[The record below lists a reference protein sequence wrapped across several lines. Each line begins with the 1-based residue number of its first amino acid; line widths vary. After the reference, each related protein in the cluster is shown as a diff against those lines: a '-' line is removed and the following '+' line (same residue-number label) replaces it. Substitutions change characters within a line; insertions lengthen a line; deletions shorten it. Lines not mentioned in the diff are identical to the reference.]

1 MLKITKR
8 PNSKY
13 LQIRGTYKTPFK
25 NYKIEYEST
34 GTISRKKAE
43 EYLWL
48 LQKQLDEGTYKDNKI
63 KRKTYDVK
71 FVTEKLL
78 NSFDQCPSEARISYF
93 KKNADCIGS
102 TLLEDITNQ
111 KKEELIYLRYPK
123 GTETGDLIRRYQGR
137 KFTTIPLDER
147 KILSSKYNTI
157 NTVVIR
163 PLSRLI
169 SFAAENNWCKPYKIK
184 QLPQISMRDK
194 DKYVWTK
201 DEIIRCMEHSDNEIK
216 LLLIFLYRTG
226 ARIQEA
232 LDMNFARLD
241 SNNRPMIDLDNN
253 ELNIFENKTQSWRN
267 IPIQRNDN
275 EPEISL
281 WHRLQRINNR
291 EGYLFTWRFV
301 GQQKNTIHG
310 LIPRWREMLSFA
322 HVDQNKKRHSLR
334 HTFASELS
342 NKGAST
348 NDIMSVG
355 GWKSDTMVYNYAKVD
370 KKRKQNLINKL

>member
-78 NSFDQCPSEARISYF
+78 NSFDQCPSEARIAYF

-102 TLLEDITNQ
+102 TLLKDITNQ

-137 KFTTIPLDER
+137 KFTSIPIDER

-201 DEIIRCMEHSDNEIK
+201 DEIIRCIEHSDNEIK

-232 LDMNFARLD
+232 LNMNFARLD
-241 SNNRPMIDLDNN
+241 PNNRPMIDLDNN

-281 WHRLQRINNR
+281 WHWLQRINDR

-301 GQQKNTIHG
+301 GQQKNTIHR

>member
-8 PNSKY
+8 KYSKY

-25 NYKIEYEST
+25 TYKIDYEST
-34 GTISRKKAE
+34 GTINKQKAE
-43 EYLWL
+43 EFLWG
-48 LQKQLDEGTYKDNKI
+48 LQKQLDQGIYKQNKI
-63 KRKTYDVK
+63 KRQTFDVN

-78 NSFDQCPSEARISYF
+78 NSFDQCPSEARKPF
-93 KKNADCIGS
+93 FEKNADCIGD

-111 KKEELIYLRYPK
+111 KKEELIHLRYPI
-123 GTETGDLIRRYQGR
+123 GTETGDLIKKYKG
-137 KFTTIPLDER
+137 KTFTSIPLEER
-147 KILSSKYNTI
+147 KVLSSKYNTI
-157 NTVVIR
+157 NTTVIR

-169 SFAAENNWCKPYKIK
+169 SFAAENNWCKPYKVK

-194 DKYVWTK
+194 DKYVWTRE
-201 DEIIRCMEHSDNEIK
+201 EIVRCMDFSDFEIK
-216 LLLIFLYRTG
+216 FLLIFLYRTG

-241 SNNRPMIDLDNN
+241 PNGRSMIDLDNN

-275 EPEISL
+275 EPELSL
-281 WHRLQRINNR
+281 WHWLQKINDR
-291 EGYLFTWRFV
+291 EGYLFSWRFV
-301 GQQKNTIHG
+301 GHKKNTNNG

-322 HVDQNKKRHSLR
+322 NVDQNKKRHSLR

-348 NDIMSVG
+348 NDIMTVG
-355 GWKSDTMVYNYAKVD
+355 GWKSETMVYNYAKVD
-370 KKRKQNLINKL
+370 KKRKQNLINSL

>member
-78 NSFDQCPSEARISYF
+78 NSFDQCPSEARIAYF

-102 TLLEDITNQ
+102 TLLKDITNQ

-137 KFTTIPLDER
+137 KFTSIPIDER

-201 DEIIRCMEHSDNEIK
+201 DEIIRCIEHSDNEIK

-232 LDMNFARLD
+232 LNMNFARLD
-241 SNNRPMIDLDNN
+241 PNNRPMIDLDNN

-281 WHRLQRINNR
+281 WHWLQRINDR

-342 NKGAST
+342 NKGALT

>member
-8 PNSKY
+8 KDNRSKY
-13 LQIRGTYKTPFK
+13 WYIRGTYKTPDK
-25 NYKIEYEST
+25 VYTINSVST
-34 GTISRKKAE
+34 GKINKKEAEDFLWKFQEKLNLGVTIKKI
-43 EYLWL
+43 
-48 LQKQLDEGTYKDNKI
+48 TI
-63 KRKTYDVK
+63 KEA
-71 FVTEKLL
+71 TEKLL
-78 NSFDQCPSEARISYF
+78 NSLDQCPSDARRPF
-93 KKNADCIGS
+93 FEKNANCIGNL
-102 TLLEDITNQ
+102 LLEDITNQ
-111 KKEELIYLRYPK
+111 KKEELIHLRYPI
-123 GTETGDLIRRYQGR
+123 GTETGDLIKRYKGK
-137 KFTTIPLDER
+137 KFTSIPLQER
-147 KILSSKYNTI
+147 KVLSSKYNTI
-157 NTVVIR
+157 NTTVIR

-169 SFAAENNWCKPYKIK
+169 SFAAENNWCKPYKVK

-201 DEIIRCMEHSDNEIK
+201 EEILRCMEHSDNEIK

-241 SNNRPMIDLDNN
+241 PNNRPMIDLDNN

-275 EPEISL
+275 EAEISL
-281 WHRLQRINNR
+281 WHWLQRINNR
-291 EGYLFTWRFV
+291 EGFLFSWRFV

-322 HVDQNKKRHSLR
+322 NVDQNKKRHSLR

-355 GWKSDTMVYNYAKVD
+355 GWKSETMVYNYAKVD
-370 KKRKQNLINKL
+370 KKRKQNLINSL